1 MLQEVVLAREL
12 ASHWRENWN
21 LIITRPDQVSKISG
35 EPEHQLSQAKEK
47 AHEIRRADDELCDRL
62 EASQVESHQKT
73 ESSKQELAETKEKLQ
88 VSARLNRQLSQRASA
103 ATTSKSWDP
112 TSWSSRTGTTS
123 SFTQRRSCSEPL
135 EGSS

>member
-1 MLQEVVLAREL
+1 MLQEE
-12 ASHWRENWN
+12 WN
-21 LIITRPDQVSKISG
+21 LIITRLDHVAKVAG
-35 EPEHQLSQAKEK
+35 EREYQLSQAKEE
-47 AHEIRRADDELCDRL
+47 AHKLRRAYDELCDQL
-62 EASQVESHQKT
+62 EASRVESYQEI
-73 ESSKQELAETKEKLQ
+73 ESLKQELAETKEKLQ
-88 VSARLNRQLSQRASA
+88 DSARLNRQLSQRAGA